1 MSRFRTIARVS
12 GLAAPVVTFGAILL
26 ATLLSPSFSWA
37 DSALSDLGRAGAGT
51 APIFNGGLILGGLL
65 ALPYVAEVALA
76 ADRLSTRLA
85 TLSTRLGTATF
96 GLAAVSMG
104 LVGVFP
110 SGTAY
115 HAPAAISL
123 YLCVTYGLFLYGSGL
138 VRAGTRR
145 PGSERGD
152 DAALGLVAIWL
163 GVGHVTSWLAWV
175 AGLRVG
181 PGLAIPE
188 AIGAVI
194 FVAWIRLSWPLA
206 TGETP

>member
-1 MSRFRTIARVS
+1 VSRFQKIARVS

-26 ATLLSPSFSWA
+26 ATFLSPTFSWA

-65 ALPYVAEVALA
+65 ALPYVAAVTLA
-76 ADRLSTRLA
+76 ADRLP
-85 TLSTRLGTATF
+85 TRLGTATF

-138 VRAGTRR
+138 VRAGTTS
-145 PGSERGD
+145 PAAERGD
-152 DAALGLVAIWL
+152 DTTLGLVAIWL
-163 GVGHVTSWLAWV
+163 GVGHVTSWLAWA

-188 AIGAVI
+188 TIGAVV

-206 TGETP
+206 AAETP

>member
-1 MSRFRTIARVS
+1 MSRFRNVARVS
-12 GLAAPVVTFGAILL
+12 GLAAPVVTLGAILL
-26 ATLLSPSFSWA
+26 ATLVSPSFSWA

-51 APIFNGGLILGGLL
+51 VPIFNGGLILGALL
-65 ALPYVAEVALA
+65 ALPYVAGVALA
-76 ADRLSTRLA
+76 AERLL
-85 TLSTRLGTATF
+85 TRLGTATF

-138 VRAGTRR
+138 VRAGPRS
-145 PGSERGD
+145 PVPERGD
-152 DAALGLVAIWL
+152 DTTLGLVAIWL
-163 GVGHVTSWLAWV
+163 GVAHVTSWLAWA

-188 AIGAVI
+188 TVGAAI
-194 FVAWIRLSWPLA
+194 FVAWIRLSWPLVTA
-206 TGETP
+206 ETA